1 MTTAESIIEKNFKT
15 VRSKIE
21 LNAYLPALAFD
32 MFYFIDP
39 EMAEKISK
47 EGIKQIKKL
56 QMIDNSKEYVL
67 CAAIWYFLFFQLFII
82 YKVIN

>member
-15 VRSKIE
+15 IRSKIE

-56 QMIDNSKEYVL
+56 
-67 CAAIWYFLFFQLFII
+67 
-82 YKVIN
+82 

>member
-15 VRSKIE
+15 IRSKIE

-32 MFYFIDP
+32 MCYFAEKISFIDP

-47 EGIKQIKKL
+47 ERIKQIKKFEKL
-56 QMIDNSKEYVL
+56 G
-67 CAAIWYFLFFQLFII
+67 
-82 YKVIN
+82 YKVEIVDD